1 MQSKEANNESKQ
13 VRKEE
18 SVEILSKINAV
29 SFTEKKFEGDAKHD
43 GDRGEEGIFGGG
55 FGIEASEAAGDDCG
69 ARA

>member
-18 SVEILSKINAV
+18 SVEILGKINAV

-43 GDRGEEGIFGGG
+43 GDRGEEGHQLG
-55 FGIEASEAAGDDCG
+55 
-69 ARA
+69 